1 MVGDTRVT
9 RLTKQLNRITDDGR
23 NYIQVDK

>member
-9 RLTKQLNRITDDGR
+9 RLTKHINRITDDGR